1 MPYILLV
8 FGIMIGVYALYK
20 FIRRATPKQTKTL
33 LLSLAIGLALL
44 FIAVMLIIGR
54 LPIAAILA
62 AVLIPLIAALY
73 KVLKQGAETEQ

>member
-20 FIRRATPKQTKTL
+20 FMRSATPKQTKTL

-44 FIAVMLIIGR
+44 FITVMLIVGR
-54 LPIAAILA
+54 LPVAAVLAAI
-62 AVLIPLIAALY
+62 LIPLIAALY
-73 KVLKQGAETEQ
+73 KVLKQDADQEQ